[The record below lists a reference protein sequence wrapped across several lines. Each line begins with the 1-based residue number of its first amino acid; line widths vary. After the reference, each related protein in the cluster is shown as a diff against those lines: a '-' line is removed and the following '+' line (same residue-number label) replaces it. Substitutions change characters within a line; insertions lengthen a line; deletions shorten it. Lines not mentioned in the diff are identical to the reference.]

1 MCLSIILQLLT
12 KLPSKALLASR
23 SNPEEHLRKIYDC
36 TFGILFLGTP
46 HSGTI
51 LATFSGRLAQLINPV
66 TRTNLRIVN
75 VLRRDSEVLARIR
88 NEFHSLLRCHGDEG
102 NHEIEVTCYYEEL
115 PLPAIGVVV
124 PKHSAILPGYTAIGI
139 HKDHRE
145 MARFT
150 GADDPGFI
158 SVSGELQRW
167 ATAIKSSNIELRRGG
182 ARRAPETFTSTTANN
197 LNLGGITIWGDV
209 VKSNVVSRS
218 QTIHGGLVFKD

>member
-1 MCLSIILQLLT
+1 
-12 KLPSKALLASR
+12 
-23 SNPEEHLRKIYDC
+23 LRNIYDS
-36 TFGILFLGTP
+36 TYGIIFLGTP

-51 LATFSGRLAQLINPV
+51 LATLSGRLAQLISPA

-88 NEFHSLLRCHGDEG
+88 NEFHSLLRCRRDDGD
-102 NHEIEVTCYYEEL
+102 HEIEITCFYEEL

-145 MARFT
+145 MVRFT

-158 SVSGELQRW
+158 SVLGELQRW
-167 ATAIKSSNIELRRGG
+167 TKEIKASHIELERGG
-182 ARRAPETFTSTTANN
+182 VSGATETITNTTANN
-197 LNLGGITIWGDV
+197 VNLGGITIWGDV

-218 QTIHGGLVFKD
+218 QTIHGGLTFRD